1 MKETFSHTI
10 KYLTTH
16 LSLLFIVL
24 GAGCLFISNFF
35 LKDIISDEDYG
46 KYSIVITYI
55 SVMYLFGILGTEQGF
70 LRFSFKREQNTIEI
84 HKSQLILSIS
94 LALISSF
101 LSYIFFKNYF
111 SIISINNGL
120 LFFGTLSVVLL
131 LFLYNVLR
139 LNEDYILSQLVANYW
154 KIFLLIV
161 TLYFFFFDVNDFDCL
176 INAIFI
182 NIIFSCVCT
191 ILFIL
196 LKVKFIFSE
205 KKINLWSTFFHFF
218 VSIATFTIAT
228 FIDRFVIEYKFSTRE
243 FGDYFYLSNLII
255 APFSIL
261 QNYIGFKKL
270 VKFKKNFTISIFL
283 KQNQDVVKIGFLMAI
298 ANIVLIL
305 ILSYLSIVKFKFES
319 YFFIIILLSI
329 IGILRLY
336 SSSIL
341 SAFEAKVSM
350 ENLKKSNIYVILITV
365 IILFLQLFISNSMES
380 ILIFVALIWLI
391 RSLIQRYL
399 LIKQF
404 KK

>member
-1 MKETFSHTI
+1 M
-10 KYLTTH
+10 
-16 LSLLFIVL
+16 
-24 GAGCLFISNFF
+24 
-35 LKDIISDEDYG
+35 
-46 KYSIVITYI
+46 
-55 SVMYLFGILGTEQGF
+55 
-70 LRFSFKREQNTIEI
+70 
-84 HKSQLILSIS
+84 
-94 LALISSF
+94 
-101 LSYIFFKNYF
+101 
-111 SIISINNGL
+111 
-120 LFFGTLSVVLL
+120 
-131 LFLYNVLR
+131 
-139 LNEDYILSQLVANYW
+139 ANYW

-218 VSIATFTIAT
+218 VSISTFTIAT

-319 YFFIIILLSI
+319 YFFIIILLCI

>member
-1 MKETFSHTI
+1 MQ
-10 KYLTTH
+10 
-16 LSLLFIVL
+16 L
-24 GAGCLFISNFF
+24 GI
-35 LKDIISDEDYG
+35 
-46 KYSIVITYI
+46 
-55 SVMYLFGILGTEQGF
+55 
-70 LRFSFKREQNTIEI
+70 
-84 HKSQLILSIS
+84 
-94 LALISSF
+94 
-101 LSYIFFKNYF
+101 
-111 SIISINNGL
+111 
-120 LFFGTLSVVLL
+120 
-131 LFLYNVLR
+131 
-139 LNEDYILSQLVANYW
+139 
-154 KIFLLIV
+154 
-161 TLYFFFFDVNDFDCL
+161 
-176 INAIFI
+176 
-182 NIIFSCVCT
+182 
-191 ILFIL
+191 
-196 LKVKFIFSE
+196 
-205 KKINLWSTFFHFF
+205 
-218 VSIATFTIAT
+218 
-228 FIDRFVIEYKFSTRE
+228 
-243 FGDYFYLSNLII
+243 
-255 APFSIL
+255 
-261 QNYIGFKKL
+261 

-365 IILFLQLFISNSMES
+365 IILFLQLFISNSIES